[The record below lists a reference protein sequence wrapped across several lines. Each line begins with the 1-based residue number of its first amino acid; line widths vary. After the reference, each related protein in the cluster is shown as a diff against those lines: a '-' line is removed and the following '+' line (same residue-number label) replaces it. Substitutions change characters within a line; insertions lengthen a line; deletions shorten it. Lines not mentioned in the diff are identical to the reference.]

1 MLQPNRCYVVAEIGI
16 NHNGDLQLATQLM
29 DVAHAAGCDAV
40 KFQKRTVDVVY
51 TADELARPR
60 ESQFGTTNGE
70 LKRGLEFGRAEYDQ
84 IDAHARALGI
94 DWYGSPWDEASV
106 DFLLRYDIPYLKIAS
121 ASITDRQLLR
131 HCAATGKPLMIST
144 GMSDFALTR
153 RVVDCINQAGGEI
166 ACLYHCTSTYP
177 GVPEELNL
185 RAIHTLQR
193 AFPDIPIGYSGHEV
207 GVPTSVMAATLGA
220 VSIERH
226 ITLDRSMPGSDQAA
240 SLEPAGLERLVRDVR
255 LWERAR
261 GDGVLRIYDSELPVR
276 EKLRRLDT
284 LSPES
289 RTPQGERI
297 APEIPA
303 ITLM

>member
-1 MLQPNRCYVVAEIGI
+1 MLQPNRCYVVGEIGI
-16 NHNGDLQLATQLM
+16 NHNGDVDLAKRLM

-40 KFQKRTVDVVY
+40 KFQKRTVGIVY
-51 TADELARPR
+51 TATELARPR
-60 ESQFGTTNGE
+60 ESQFGKTNGD
-70 LKRGLEFGRAEYDQ
+70 LKRGLEFDRAAYDQ

-94 DWYGSPWDEASV
+94 DWYASPWDEASV
-106 DFLLRYDIPYLKIAS
+106 DFLQQYDIPYLKLAS
-121 ASITDRQLLR
+121 ASITDQQLLR
-131 HCAATGKPLMIST
+131 HCAATGRPLMIST
-144 GMSDFALTR
+144 GMSDYALTR
-153 RVVDCINQAGGEI
+153 RVVDCISQAGGEI

-226 ITLDRSMPGSDQAA
+226 ITLDRSMPGTDQAA
-240 SLEPAGLERLVRDVR
+240 SLEPAGLDRLVRDIR

-276 EKLRRLDT
+276 DKLRRLDT
-284 LSPES
+284 VSPGPAK
-289 RTPQGERI
+289 PQKERI
-297 APEIPA
+297 APEVPA
-303 ITLM
+303 INLM

>member
-1 MLQPNRCYVVAEIGI
+1 MLQRNRCYVVAEIGI
-16 NHNGDLQLATQLM
+16 NHNGNLKLATQLM

-51 TADELARPR
+51 TAEELARPR
-60 ESQFGTTNGE
+60 ESQFGKTTGD
-70 LKRGLEFGRAEYDQ
+70 LKRGLELDRAAYDH
-84 IDAHARALGI
+84 IDAYAKTLGI

-121 ASITDRQLLR
+121 ASITDAQLLR
-131 HCAATGKPLMIST
+131 YCAATGKPLMIST

-153 RVVDCINQAGGEI
+153 RVVDCISEAGGEI

-185 RAIHTLQR
+185 RAIQTLQR
-193 AFPDIPIGYSGHEV
+193 AFSHIPIGYSGHEV

-240 SLEPAGLERLVRDVR
+240 SLEPAGVERLVRDIR

-261 GDGVLRIYDSELPVR
+261 GDGVLRIYGSELPIR
-276 EKLRRLDT
+276 DKLRRLDT
-284 LSPES
+284 LTPGSD
-289 RTPQGERI
+289 TPQQERI
-297 APEIPA
+297 APGIPA
-303 ITLM
+303 INLM